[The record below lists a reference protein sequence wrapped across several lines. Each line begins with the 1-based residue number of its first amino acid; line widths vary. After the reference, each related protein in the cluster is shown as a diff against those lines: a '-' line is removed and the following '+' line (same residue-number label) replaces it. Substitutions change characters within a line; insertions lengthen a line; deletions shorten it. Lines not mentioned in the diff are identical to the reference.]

1 MGRILAY
8 LIELAGAFSQGWNLQ
23 GSSEDLSHES
33 LWASRLMPMAPLQYC
48 PGFLSPSLVLQ
59 RPSDW
64 LRWLR
69 RLRFSQSAVVTQTRV
84 LVTHSR
90 ESDILEEGTLKEW

>member
-33 LWASRLMPMAPLQYC
+33 LWASRVMPMAPLQYC
-48 PGFLSPSLVLQ
+48 PGFFPLPWLYRDHLTGSGG
-59 RPSDW
+59 SDAYALANQLW
-64 LRWLR
+64 
-69 RLRFSQSAVVTQTRV
+69 
-84 LVTHSR
+84 
-90 ESDILEEGTLKEW
+90 